1 MAFRS
6 LFGVITL
13 QVATAILATVFF
25 LVGFLV
31 MGVNVFS
38 YEKRDVEPDSW
49 PVNLTLVWVFVFL
62 TNVTGWFMFMSSYLP
77 SRPLCYVAM
86 FFITLIVVYW
96 GTLTVISFV
105 NHPTHVRRVCVG
117 YRCAESFWLGSFK
130 FRSHPFFGADVSSLV
145 PDETD
150 IPRPIRPFL
159 HKLINRRNLIL
170 QLAQRE
176 TTDESV
182 VDGSANGE
190 SEFSTAQNSSKTKV
204 KKTRFSNTNLQIASS
219 IQDKDIKE
227 DSNHNYYNYSP
238 SNLRV
243 VESLGMKKMMRT
255 YDYLS
260 DDHQY
265 DNPEGDATTNDPDT
279 SSKDV
284 GELYETGRAFVGA
297 VVFALVNIMFFVLS
311 MVTVWAF
318 SQELKWINPREK
330 RYQTPTRCYEMSSI

>member
-38 YEKRDVEPDSW
+38 SEKRDVEPDSW
-49 PVNLTLVWVFVFL
+49 PVNLTLVWIFVFL

-130 FRSHPFFGADVSSLV
+130 FRAHPFFGADVSSLV

-150 IPRPIRPFL
+150 VPHPIRPF
-159 HKLINRRNLIL
+159 LINRRNLVL

-182 VDGSANGE
+182 VDGSAYGE
-190 SEFSTAQNSSKTKV
+190 SELSTSQNSSKTKV
-204 KKTRFSNTNLQIASS
+204 KTKRFSNTNLQIASS
-219 IQDKDIKE
+219 IRDKNIKE
-227 DSNHNYYNYSP
+227 VSNHNYYNYSP
-238 SNLRV
+238 SNSRV
-243 VESLGMKKMMRT
+243 VESLGMKKIMRT
-255 YDYLS
+255 YEYLS

-279 SSKDV
+279 SPKDV

-330 RYQTPTRCYEMSSI
+330 RYQTPAQCYEMSSI

>member
-62 TNVTGWFMFMSSYLP
+62 TNMTGWFMFMSSYLP

-105 NHPTHVRRVCVG
+105 NHPTLVRRVCVG

-150 IPRPIRPFL
+150 VPHPIRPFL
-159 HKLINRRNLIL
+159 INRRNIIL

-176 TTDESV
+176 TTDKSV

-190 SEFSTAQNSSKTKV
+190 PEFSTAQNSSK
-204 KKTRFSNTNLQIASS
+204 RFSNTNLQIASS
-219 IQDKDIKE
+219 FRDKDIKE
-227 DSNHNYYNYSP
+227 DSNHNDYNYSP
-238 SNLRV
+238 SNSRV
-243 VESLGMKKMMRT
+243 VDNLGMKKMMRM
-255 YDYLS
+255 YDFLS

-284 GELYETGRAFVGA
+284 GDLYETGRAFVGA
-297 VVFALVNIMFFVLS
+297 VVFALVNMMFFVLS

-330 RYQTPTRCYEMSSI
+330 RYQTPTQCYEMSSI